1 MTRILSLAAVL
12 LIALSSLALAE
23 RRRPAM
29 ALTHKPTNITV
40 RAVTPL
46 LAHQGTGTDIK
57 ARKVGSA

>member
-46 LAHQGTGTDIK
+46 LAHQGTGN
-57 ARKVGSA
+57 GY